1 MKTKKKCKMIGF
13 TQQLSGDFPIEF
25 GLPGWHIIDWEERD
39 EYDPDYYF
47 QVNVKKPSADPEI
60 YDYIQ
65 ESGKP
70 YLVAELSMFRKN
82 SYTHEDKEKWYYT
95 LGWYHFLRNGE
106 FNNAKSPS
114 DRWLR
119 IQEEQEIEVK
129 PWRTKKSESST
140 ALLCLQKAGDST
152 LNTLYETF
160 PKYSRWVYGV
170 TKAITFNHPDLPVI
184 IRPHIKTGTK
194 AYHKTIQNIDQ
205 AKLSGTWFKRTQFE
219 GGAGLQKDFDKA
231 WFVIAYNS
239 NVLTQAVL
247 EGIPSYCFDRN
258 GMAYPAC
265 LPYKNLSKPH
275 KAKDIDRTQWLRDS
289 AYTQWT
295 IAEIRD
301 GQAWDHLKSVV
312 GE

>member
-13 TQQLSGDFPIEF
+13 SEQLTGDFPLEF
-25 GLPGWHIIDWEERD
+25 GLPGWHIIDWEQRD

-47 QVNVKKPSADPEI
+47 QVNIKKRSADPKI

-70 YLVAELSMFRKN
+70 YLVAELSMFRQN
-82 SYTHEDKEKWYYT
+82 SYTHKDKENWYYT
-95 LGWYHFLRNGE
+95 LGWYHFLRCGK
-106 FNNAKSPS
+106 FNNAKSPD

-119 IQEEQEIEVK
+119 IQKEQEIEVK
-129 PWRTKKSESST
+129 PWRTKREEGSY

-152 LNTLYETF
+152 LNTLYDLY

-170 TKAITFNHPDLPVI
+170 SRHIEAHHPDLPII
-184 IRPHIKTGTK
+184 IRPHMKTGTK
-194 AYHKTIQNIDQ
+194 AYIKTITNMDQ
-205 AKLSGTWFKRTQFE
+205 VTVSKRWHSRGQFE
-219 GGAGLQKDFDKA
+219 GGKGLRKDLNGA
-231 WFVIAYNS
+231 WFVVAYNS
-239 NVLTQAVL
+239 NTLTQAVL
-247 EGIPSYCFDRN
+247 EGIPSICFNPD

-265 LPYKNLSKPH
+265 LPYVNISKPH
-275 KAKDIDRTQWLRDS
+275 KAKDIDRTQWLHNS